1 MIGYPE
7 VGFAVT
13 NEPLKVIN
21 GKVNM
26 IRIWL
31 RIPGVAVGTRIEAG
45 ENTFAATE
53 VMPPRGDAA
62 ARLIEY
68 RSVVGSR
75 LINAGNRHNH
85 AE

>member
-53 VMPPRGDAA
+53 V
-62 ARLIEY
+62 
-68 RSVVGSR
+68 
-75 LINAGNRHNH
+75 
-85 AE
+85 